1 MSQPAPLA
9 ARFSAA
15 DLRKSAGKLLDA
27 ALEGPIRITRRGE
40 NLVLLSEQALLA
52 LLQGAGKDRP
62 ESLQDLLRHYDAEK
76 IKQLTR
82 PFLDDRPGGKEKP

>member
-27 ALEGPIRITRRGE
+27 ALEGPIQITRRGE
-40 NLVLLSEQALLA
+40 NFVLLSEQALLA
-52 LLQGAGKDRP
+52 LLQGAGKGRP
-62 ESLQDLLRHYDAEK
+62 ESLEDLLRDYDAEK
-76 IKQLTR
+76 IKRLTY
-82 PFLDDRPGGKEKP
+82 PFLNHRPSGKEKP